1 MAAVIDNGESSPIR
15 IPSRSGTSAI
25 GTSSPNSGATAATN
39 SSYAVGAFTSG
50 VNEQSSVSYTV
61 QNTDYGGYIVFSTSS
76 AITVTLNQA
85 VGTNFTTTI
94 VNIGTGAITLSPNGG
109 LTVNGASSLTLA
121 SGQGVQ
127 VFFANRAWQAY
138 AGTTIVQVVPTNTPA
153 VSHEWLASYNSTTG
167 AFTQTQPTFS
177 DVSGNL
183 STSQLPTAGISVT
196 ITTAKLTTGGTQGS
210 MTYVNGLLTAQVAA
224 T

>member
-1 MAAVIDNGESSPIR
+1 MLF
-15 IPSRSGTSAI
+15 RS
-25 GTSSPNSGATAATN
+25 
-39 SSYAVGAFTSG
+39 
-50 VNEQSSVSYTV
+50 
-61 QNTDYGGYIVFSTSS
+61 
-76 AITVTLNQA
+76 
-85 VGTNFTTTI
+85 
-94 VNIGTGAITLSPNGG
+94 
-109 LTVNGASSLTLA
+109 
-121 SGQGVQ
+121 
-127 VFFANRAWQAY
+127 FFANRSWIAY
-138 AGTTIVQVVPTNTPA
+138 VGSTAIQVVPANTPA

-167 AFTQTQPTFS
+167 VFTQTQPTFS